1 MQLSDLAFISR
12 LTCAEFQN
20 AIICIVCTAG
30 SLYVCVRYIDVA
42 IVRPKHKSHQTT
54 NPGRRAR
61 GADQNQSQLQECVHA
76 GERKTD
82 HEECIRTDPLEKQE
96 ETE

>member
-1 MQLSDLAFISR
+1 M
-12 LTCAEFQN
+12 
-20 AIICIVCTAG
+20 
-30 SLYVCVRYIDVA
+30 
-42 IVRPKHKSHQTT
+42 PKHKSLQTT

-82 HEECIRTDPLEKQE
+82 REECIWTGPLEKQE
-96 ETE
+96 ETEWINKYEGESKKEAVWAGASEGRMDKRSALGA